1 MLLGY
6 SAIAWSRNGVYID
19 QSRVV
24 GVLAQVLP
32 QTGFVTQGKSVSQ
45 HSLL

>member
-6 SAIAWSRNGVYID
+6 SVTAWSRNGVYAD
-19 QSRVV
+19 QTRVV

-32 QTGFVTQGKSVSQ
+32 QTGFVTRGKPFSQ